1 LNAILLISCCGR
13 VELLERLDLIVDR
26 LFVFDV
32 IEEILLDSLSNV
44 CFDLS
49 QLIFQA
55 SVFFD
60 VLVVVAEILIVL
72 HKRVLS
78 RLSWWRSIS
87 VDSRCWSNR
96 LLRLLEW
103 TMELIRVNIFPYVA
117 CFSDALDNKDPEF
130 PVALA
135 VKDEV
140 GCNGIF
146 RHVGRRRKIGR

>member
-1 LNAILLISCCGR
+1 MNGQLVLN
-13 VELLERLDLIVDR
+13 
-26 LFVFDV
+26 V
-32 IEEILLDSLSNV
+32 IEEILLYSLSDV

-60 VLVVVAEILIVL
+60 VLVVVAKILIVL
-72 HKRVLS
+72 HESLLS

-87 VDSRCWSNR
+87 VDSGCWSNR
-96 LLRLLEW
+96 LLRLVEW
-103 TMELIRVNIFPYVA
+103 TMELIRVNIFPYVT

-130 PVALA
+130 PVARA

-140 GCNGIF
+140 GRDGTF
-146 RHVGRRRKIGR
+146 RHADRDALFVGR

>member
-1 LNAILLISCCGR
+1 VIEKILLY
-13 VELLERLDLIVDR
+13 
-26 LFVFDV
+26 
-32 IEEILLDSLSNV
+32 SLSDV

-60 VLVVVAEILIVL
+60 VLEVIAEILIVL

-87 VDSRCWSNR
+87 VDSGCWSNR

-103 TMELIRVNIFPYVA
+103 TIELIRVNVFPYVS
-117 CFSDALDNKDPEF
+117 CFSDALDNKDLEF
-130 PVALA
+130 LVALA

-140 GCNGIF
+140 RCDGIF
-146 RHVGRRRKIGR
+146 RHDGRDAFLVES